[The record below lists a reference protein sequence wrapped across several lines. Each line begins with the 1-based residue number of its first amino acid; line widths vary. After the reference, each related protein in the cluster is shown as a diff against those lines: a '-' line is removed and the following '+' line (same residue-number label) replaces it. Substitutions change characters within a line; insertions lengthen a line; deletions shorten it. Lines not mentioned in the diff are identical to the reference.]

1 MITPNLIPLTP
12 PQHIGKYQDDAINSI
27 APQILTNEMIQEYQ
41 TLDNTLYPDEIDPEP
56 AAISIITIPI
66 LVKNTSTPQLPIPLP
81 KASNT
86 PILQTF
92 DNLTV

>member
-1 MITPNLIPLTP
+1 
-12 PQHIGKYQDDAINSI
+12 
-27 APQILTNEMIQEYQ
+27 MIQEYQ

-66 LVKNTSTPQLPIPLP
+66 LVKNPSTPQLPIPLP